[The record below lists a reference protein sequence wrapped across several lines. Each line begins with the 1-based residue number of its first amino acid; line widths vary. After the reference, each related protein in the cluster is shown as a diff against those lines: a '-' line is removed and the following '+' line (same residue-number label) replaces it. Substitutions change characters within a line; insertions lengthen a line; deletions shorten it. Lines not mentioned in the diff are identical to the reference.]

1 MNILGVNISEISKEQ
16 ATERLAEFLIDGRQH
31 LIFTPNPEMLV
42 EAEHDWFFKQA
53 LNQADLAMADG
64 FGLVLAAKYLY
75 HQPLSRLTGMDLLEE
90 ICKVAI
96 AEHRSVFLL
105 GGERGVAEK
114 AAEKLTIRHPDLR
127 IVGAEHGIKLTCAG
141 CQNKGALR
149 ETKYLVGMDMDA
161 EDNQLLLER
170 LRAAKPDILLVA
182 FGHGKQEKWLAEYL
196 PQLPSVKIGMGVGG
210 AFDFLAG
217 RVSRAPRWL
226 RQLGLEW
233 LWRWS
238 RQPIYRTHRIWR
250 AVITFSF
257 LARDFKKQIVLP
269 YRQGVIG
276 YIQNKE
282 GKFFLAK
289 RHPKV
294 LDYYFMHM
302 DHWQPPQGGIDQG
315 ETPEQAIIREVREE
329 TGMEVEII
337 CAGAS
342 TARYDW
348 SVEFMR
354 KKGRGYHF
362 RGQNKRVFLLRYNGD
377 GGDIRLD
384 NTELDEYRWLDLA
397 DLKKMLHPFRR
408 NSLEILESECL
419 VCRGRPQCLPTGEK
433 ADCLEAEKMLK

>member
-1 MNILGVNISEISKEQ
+1 MNILDVNISELSAEKVP
-16 ATERLAEFLIDGRQH
+16 ERLTEFLTDSHQH

-53 LNQADLAMADG
+53 LNQADLAPADG

-75 HQPLSRLTGMDLLEE
+75 RRPLPRLTGVDLLEE
-90 ICKVAI
+90 LCQVAI

-105 GGERGVAEK
+105 GGEIGVAEQ
-114 AAEKLTIRHPDLR
+114 AAEHLTIKHPNLR
-127 IVGAEHGIKLTCAG
+127 IVGAEAGIKLACIG
-141 CQNKGALR
+141 CQNKSTLR
-149 ETKYLVGMDMDA
+149 ETKYLVGMDMEV

-217 RVSRAPRWL
+217 RISRAPRWL

-238 RQPIYRTHRIWR
+238 RQPIYRTRRIWR
-250 AVITFSF
+250 AVVSFSF
-257 LARDFKKQIVLP
+257 LVRDYKKQIILP

-302 DHWQPPQGGIDQG
+302 EHWQPPQGGIDQG
-315 ETPEQAIIREVREE
+315 ETPEQTIVREVREE
-329 TGMEVEII
+329 TGMKIEIV
-337 CAGAS
+337 CACSESAQ
-342 TARYDW
+342 YDW

-377 GGDIRLD
+377 GSDIKLD

-397 DLKKMLHPFRR
+397 ELKKMIHPFRR
-408 NSLEILESECL
+408 TSLEILERECL
-419 VCRGRPQCLPTGEK
+419 
-433 ADCLEAEKMLK
+433 LKKI